1 MSNTIE
7 FVGGCGATTTRMV
20 LKREMERFG
29 HVDVCHMGNRDNPT
43 AEPPWVRFAQ
53 SSSADAAVEA
63 IQRGEVMVDGMVL
76 TAQKST
82 RRGPPLVSREPR
94 DAEVGS
100 RELFMQRLRGGGGD
114 RDRKRSRSRGRRSPS
129 RGKRSPSRGKR
140 KRSPS
145 KDKGKDKGK
154 RSPSKDKGRRR
165 KSSSSSSSRKRKRNR
180 SKDKG
185 KDKDKGR
192 KRSSSS

>member
-7 FVGGCGATTTRMV
+7 FTGGCGATTTRMV

-29 HVDVCHMGNRDNPT
+29 HVDVCHMGNRDNPK
-43 AEPPWVRFAQ
+43 AEPPWVRFA
-53 SSSADAAVEA
+53 SSTAADAAVEA
-63 IQRGEVMVDGMVL
+63 IQRGEIIVDGMTL

-129 RGKRSPSRGKR
+129 RGKRSDSRGKR
-140 KRSPS
+140 KKSPS
-145 KDKGKDKGK
+145 
-154 RSPSKDKGRRR
+154 RGRRR
-165 KSSSSSSSRKRKRNR
+165 KSSSSSSSRKRK
-180 SKDKG
+180 KDKEKSKG